1 MKQREDEGAQREE
14 RLRLVRRNW
23 NNPGPQSKENNQQLS
38 ESMNEAAFW
47 GEVVLPCTHD
57 VSWLMS
63 AGSCP
68 PLRKST
74 DCVGEDSS
82 GLKLKVSAFFSSTP
96 L

>member
-1 MKQREDEGAQREE
+1 MKERKDLGFQREE

-23 NNPGPQSKENNQQLS
+23 NNPGPQSKENNQRLY

-47 GEVVLPCTHD
+47 GVVLPCTHD

-74 DCVGEDSS
+74 DCVGEDNF
-82 GLKLKVSAFFSSTP
+82 GLKLKVSVFFFSTP